1 MRMRNL
7 VGILG
12 MLGLVTALFL
22 PVSESVPVVSLG
34 NTQASVF
41 QDWVQVNL
49 AAMQAP
55 DATFQSVEKELSTPV
70 RVAALDGGQKYFR
83 SDGCSTG
90 CSSGCSVGCSSGCS
104 SGCSNGCS
112 YGCR

>member
-12 MLGLVTALFL
+12 ILGLATALFL
-22 PVSESVPVVSLG
+22 PMSESVPVVSLSKM
-34 NTQASVF
+34 QASMF

-55 DATFQSVEKELSTPV
+55 DATVS
-70 RVAALDGGQKYFR
+70 R
-83 SDGCSTG
+83 
-90 CSSGCSVGCSSGCS
+90 
-104 SGCSNGCS
+104 
-112 YGCR
+112 YG

>member
-22 PVSESVPVVSLG
+22 PVSESAPVVSLNG
-34 NTQASVF
+34 TQASVF

-55 DATFQSVEKELSTPV
+55 DATFQSVEKDLSTPV
-70 RVAALDGGQKYFR
+70 RVASLDGGQKFFR
-83 SDGCSTG
+83 SVSCSVECSAGCTAGCTVSCTNTCST
-90 CSSGCSVGCSSGCS
+90 
-104 SGCSNGCS
+104 NPR
-112 YGCR
+112 CRR

>member
-12 MLGLVTALFL
+12 ILGLATALFL
-22 PVSESVPVVSLG
+22 PMSESVPVVSLSKM
-34 NTQASVF
+34 QASMF

-55 DATFQSVEKELSTPV
+55 DATFQSVEKDLSTPV
-70 RVAALDGGQKYFR
+70 RVASLGGGQKFFQ
-83 SDGCSTG
+83 SVTCSTG
-90 CSSGCSVGCSSGCS
+90 
-104 SGCSNGCS
+104 
-112 YGCR
+112 